1 MSYTVNVSTT
11 DTNVTTTVYEY
22 PVTITPDGDQPVTI
36 TDNTTVIETTSE
48 LSTTTIYTDAIELL
62 VDDFANYFKG
72 DWVSGTVYRRGE
84 LVNSLYSLYVCNTGT
99 NTTITS
105 TVAPAQ
111 DQLNWRQ
118 VVWKEAPF
126 ASLTVTTTAT
136 VQDLIVSRNF
146 VMGSG
151 SGSGLTINSTATFNG
166 PAIFNSTAS
175 FNQDV
180 EFNQLSVDTLRVAGL
195 YYPGDKGQYGQ
206 VLTTNGETTSSWVNL
221 GDLVFWSLSNDLY
234 TNSYDIISNSPT
246 ARLAI
251 GSAVTGT
258 PENVFKQVVLFEPNN
273 VSWGGDPDQLLLS
286 DQYGSEEY
294 SHIGIFN
301 MQDNGQIKMKADR
314 TRIYGESL
322 EIGLDRRGAFDDPVY
337 TVMQMTQGGTTF
349 RNGVTFNNAV
359 DINGALDVAG
369 TLDVSSI
376 RFNDGSV
383 QTKAPV
389 VLTTATASVL
399 GGIKVG
405 EFLSINSSTGVLT
418 INTATLSAALP
429 DNNYVLP
436 IASSTTLGGVKIDGN
451 GIGRTFDGTLFI
463 DTSTIYLSPATT
475 STFGVVKIGDNISI
489 NKVGA
494 ISVNDASSTA
504 SGVIRVDGTTIQIVD
519 GIASVGFLPLQGF
532 VVKDEGTSVNNTT
545 TVLNFVGSA
554 ISVTALGDTAT
565 ITVNASNGVQIL
577 EEGTNVK
584 STATNINFTGGLVTV
599 EATTDGVDVDI
610 DIDLGLRNWSDQT
623 YATGRQ
629 VWATNNLW
637 TRRAGGTGS
646 GGVPG
651 SSGAF
656 WIKNG
661 QLGSTDTQGQPGIF
675 TYGTGLRVTDSTNL
689 NTLHVNTASST
700 VLGGIKIGQGLS
712 IDPDTGIVNVSNT
725 ASITDLVND
734 LYINDYAIKYKVGEN
749 GSFSY
754 STATN
759 QSGAPIISTR
769 LESDANTGLTLR
781 ENNTLLQSNSNLLRF
796 QKFASG
802 SSLQL
807 SNTDSGSLS
816 MTNTNVTL
824 TAVNT
829 LTLTAGTGITITAP
843 AMLAD
848 VDYITVDAADVD
860 ITANNFTVYAA
871 TRFTGAVDFEAETT
885 IGNTTTELTLRGTNI
900 LAQSSGYTRIGSN
913 NTSSNL
919 HVRAIYNYDGTFA
932 PFFPAGVQF
941 QDQTVQRT
949 AWRGY
954 DQGLI

>member
-36 TDNTTVIETTSE
+36 TGNTTVIETTSE

-84 LVNSLYSLYVCNTGT
+84 LVNSAYSLYVCNTGT
-99 NTTITS
+99 DTTITS

-111 DQLNWRQ
+111 DESNWRR

-166 PAIFNSTAS
+166 PAFFNDTAS

-180 EFNQLSVDTLRVAGL
+180 EFNQLSVDTLQVAGL
-195 YYPGDKGQYGQ
+195 YYPANKGLYGQ
-206 VLTTNGETTSSWVNL
+206 VLTTNGDTTSSWVNL

-258 PENVFKQVVLFEPNN
+258 PENVFKQAIVFEPNN
-273 VSWGGDPDQLLLS
+273 SYDNDAPDQALNSDYGLS
-286 DQYGSEEY
+286 EVN
-294 SHIGIFN
+294 HISIYN
-301 MQDNGQIKMKADR
+301 LQDDGQIKVKADR
-314 TRIYGESL
+314 TRIYGQDSL
-322 EIGLDRRGAFDDPVY
+322 EIGLDRFAAFGDPQY
-337 TVMQMTQGGTTF
+337 TVMRMNEDGTIF
-349 RNGVTFNNAV
+349 RNNVTFDDAV
-359 DINGALDVAG
+359 DVAG
-369 TLDVSSI
+369 TLDVSTI

-383 QTKAPV
+383 QSTAPGA
-389 VLTTATASVL
+389 LTTATASVL

-405 EFLSINSSTGVLT
+405 TYLTINPNTGVLT
-418 INTATLSAALP
+418 INTATLGAAIS
-429 DNNYVLP
+429 NNYELP
-436 IASSTTLGGVKIDGN
+436 FATASVLGGIKIGSGLQINAGN
-451 GIGRTFDGTLFI
+451 GVASVRI
-463 DTSTIYLSPATT
+463 ATT
-475 STFGVVKIGDNISI
+475 SSAGMV
-489 NKVGA
+489 
-494 ISVNDASSTA
+494 
-504 SGVIRVDGTTIQIVD
+504 Q
-519 GIASVGFLPLQGF
+519 
-532 VVKDEGTSVNNTT
+532 
-545 TVLNFVGSA
+545 VGSGLLVDENGILSA
-554 ISVTALGDTAT
+554 TAEGGGG
-565 ITVNASNGVQIL
+565 INGIEIL
-577 EEGTNVK
+577 EDGVTQK
-584 STATNINFTGGLVTV
+584 TTATNINFTGGLVSV

-610 DIDLGLRNWSDQT
+610 DLNLGLRDWEYGST
-623 YATGRQ
+623 YSIGYHIYYIGS
-629 VWATNNLW
+629 LW
-637 TRRAGGTGS
+637 TRIK
-646 GGVPG
+646 
-651 SSGAF
+651 SGAGSDGGEPGDVDSD
-656 WIKNG
+656 WIKVS
-661 QLGSTDTQGQPGIF
+661 QLGTTTTQGIYTVGR
-675 TYGTGLRVTDSTNL
+675 GLSLSDTSNKNFLNL
-689 NTLHVNTASST
+689 NTASST
-700 VLGGIKIGQGLS
+700 VLGGIKIGGGLS
-712 IDPDTGIVNVSNT
+712 IDPDTGLVNVSNT

-734 LYINDYAIKYKVGEN
+734 LYINDYAIKYKTGET
-749 GSFSY
+749 GALSY
-754 STATN
+754 SATTN
-759 QSGAPIISTR
+759 QTGAPIVAAR
-769 LESDANTGLTLR
+769 LESDSNTGLTLR
-781 ENNTLLQSNSNLLRF
+781 ENDTLLQSNSNQLRF

-829 LTLTAGTGITITAP
+829 LTLTSGAGITITAP
-843 AMLAD
+843 AMLVD
-848 VDYITVDAADVD
+848 VDDITVDAIDVD

-871 TRFTGAVDFEAETT
+871 TVFTGSVDFAAETT

-932 PFFPAGVQF
+932 PFFPAGVQY

>member
-11 DTNVTTTVYEY
+11 DTNVTTTVFES
-22 PVTITPDGDQPVTI
+22 PVTITPDGDQPVTVV
-36 TDNTTVIETTSE
+36 DTTTIVETRSE
-48 LSTTTIYTDAIELL
+48 LSTTTIFTDAVELL

-84 LVNSLYSLYVCNTGT
+84 LVNSLYSLYVCSTGT
-99 NTTITS
+99 NTTLTS
-105 TVAPAQ
+105 IVAPAQ
-111 DQLNWRQ
+111 DPSNWKQ

-136 VQDLIVSRNF
+136 VQDLVVSRNF

-151 SGSGLTINSTATFNG
+151 VGSGLTINSTATFNG
-166 PAIFNSTAS
+166 PAFFNDTAS

-180 EFNQLSVDTLRVAGL
+180 EFNQLRVDTLQVAGL
-195 YYPGDKGQYGQ
+195 YYPGNKGRFGQ

-234 TNSYDIISNSPT
+234 TNGYDIISNSPT
-246 ARLAI
+246 ARLVM
-251 GSAVTGT
+251 GSAETGV
-258 PENVFKQVVLFEPNN
+258 PENVFKQAIVFEPNN
-273 VSWGGDPDQLLLS
+273 KTTALEAPDVNLNS
-286 DQYGSEEY
+286 DFATSPINN
-294 SHIGIFN
+294 HIGIYN
-301 MQDNGQIKMKADR
+301 LQNNGEVRVKSAR
-314 TRIYGESL
+314 TRIYGSSSVL
-322 EIGLDRRGAFDDPVY
+322 IGLDETPAPFDNPNLITINSDGIKMGNIV
-337 TVMQMTQGGTTF
+337 TAE
-349 RNGVTFNNAV
+349 NGL
-359 DINGALDVAG
+359 IVAQQ
-369 TLDVSSI
+369 LQVSGSGI
-376 RFNDGSV
+376 RFNDGSI
-383 QTKAPV
+383 QTRAPAA
-389 VLTTATASVL
+389 LTTATASTL

-405 EFLSINSSTGVLT
+405 EYLSINSSTGVLT
-418 INTATLSAALP
+418 VNTATLGAALP
-429 DNNYVLP
+429 GSNYILP
-436 IASSTTLGGVKIDGN
+436 IASSTVLGGVKVDGN

-545 TVLNFVGSA
+545 TVLDFVGPV
-554 ISVTALGDTAT
+554 SVTGSGNTAT
-565 ITVNASNGVQIL
+565 ITVTAISGIAVRDEGVL
-577 EEGTNVK
+577 RN
-584 STATNINFTGGLVTV
+584 STTTVINFVGGAVSVTASGETSTV
-599 EATTDGVDVDI
+599 TIPSYQLPTASSIV
-610 DIDLGLRNWSDQT
+610 L
-623 YATGRQ
+623 
-629 VWATNNLW
+629 
-637 TRRAGGTGS
+637 
-646 GGVPG
+646 GGVR
-651 SSGAF
+651 
-656 WIKNG
+656 I
-661 QLGSTDTQGQPGIF
+661 GSTVNIS
-675 TYGTGLRVTDSTNL
+675 GTGLL
-689 NTLHVNTASST
+689 NINTAT
-700 VLGGIKIGQGLS
+700 TATLGGIRIGQGLS

-759 QSGAPIISTR
+759 QTGAAIISTR

-781 ENNTLLQSNSNLLRF
+781 ENNTLLQSNSNQLRF

-824 TAVNT
+824 AAVNT
-829 LTLTAGTGITITAP
+829 LTLTGGTGITITAP
-843 AMLAD
+843 AMLVD
-848 VDYITVDAADVD
+848 VNDITVDAIDVD

-871 TRFTGAVDFEAETT
+871 TRFTGSVDFAAETT

-919 HVRAIYNYDGTFA
+919 HVRAIYNYEGNFA

>member
-11 DTNVTTTVYEY
+11 DTNVTTTVFES
-22 PVTITPDGDQPVTI
+22 PVTITPDGDQPVTVV
-36 TDNTTVIETTSE
+36 DTTTIVETTSE

-151 SGSGLTINSTATFNG
+151 EGSGLTINSTATFNG

-195 YYPGDKGQYGQ
+195 YYPGDKGLYGQ

-258 PENVFKQVVLFEPNN
+258 PENVFKQAIVFEPNN
-273 VSWGGDPDQLLLS
+273 NYFYDNPDQELNS
-286 DQYGSEEY
+286 DFGISKTN
-294 SHIGIFN
+294 HISIYN
-301 MQDNGQIKMKADR
+301 LQDSGEIKVKASR
-314 TRIYGESL
+314 TRVYGQNSL
-322 EIGLDRRGAFDDPVY
+322 EIGLDRFAVFGDPQY
-337 TVMQMTQGGTTF
+337 TVMRMNESGTIF
-349 RNGVTFNNAV
+349 RNDVTFDDTV
-359 DINGALDVAG
+359 DVKGI
-369 TLDVSSI
+369 LDVSSI

-436 IASSTTLGGVKIDGN
+436 IASTSTLGGVKINGN

-584 STATNINFTGGLVTV
+584 STATNINFTGSLVTV

-637 TRRAGGTGS
+637 TRRSGGTGS

-712 IDPDTGIVNVSNT
+712 IDPDTGVVNVSNT

-759 QSGAPIISTR
+759 QTGAAIISTR

>member
-11 DTNVTTTVYEY
+11 DTNVTTTVTDFL
-22 PVTITPDGDQPVTI
+22 VTITPDGDQPVTI
-36 TDNTTVIETTSE
+36 VDSTVEVLSTSE

-72 DWVSGTVYRRGE
+72 DWVNGTVYRRGE

-99 NTTITS
+99 NTTLTS
-105 TVAPAQ
+105 VVAPAQ
-111 DQLNWRQ
+111 DPSNWRQ

-126 ASLTVTTTAT
+126 YSLTVTTTAT
-136 VQDLIVSRNF
+136 VANLIVGGTGAAN
-146 VMGSG
+146 
-151 SGSGLTINSTATFNG
+151 GLVINSTATFNG

-180 EFNQLSVDTLRVAGL
+180 EFNQLSVDRLQVAGL
-195 YYPGDKGQYGQ
+195 YYPMDKGLYGQ
-206 VLTTNGETTSSWVNL
+206 VLTTNGVNTSSWVNL

-234 TNSYDIISNSPT
+234 TNGYDIISNSPT
-246 ARLAI
+246 ARMVM

-258 PENVFKQVVLFEPNN
+258 PENQFKQAIIFQPNNGSAEVYAPDFVVLSNTA
-273 VSWGGDPDQLLLS
+273 PDKN
-286 DQYGSEEY
+286 
-294 SHIGIFN
+294 HISIVNLQEDGEVRV
-301 MQDNGQIKMKADR
+301 KSSS
-314 TRIYGESL
+314 TRIFGSQSVY
-322 EIGLDRRGAFDDPVY
+322 IGMDDPNPFDSNPAPGVLINSSSMAAY
-337 TVMQMTQGGTTF
+337 KVSEILWSDGT
-349 RNGVTFNNAV
+349 
-359 DINGALDVAG
+359 
-369 TLDVSSI
+369 
-376 RFNDGSV
+376 V
-383 QTKAPV
+383 QTTRPV
-389 VLTTATASVL
+389 TYSLPIATTSTL
-399 GGIKVG
+399 GGVKVG
-405 EFLSINSSTGVLT
+405 EFLSINGGTGVLT
-418 INTATLSAALP
+418 INTATLGAALP
-429 DNNYVLP
+429 GTSYELP
-436 IASSTTLGGVKIDGN
+436 IASTSTLGGIKVGQGLDITGN
-451 GIGRTFDGTLFI
+451 GTLYVN
-463 DTSTIYLSPATT
+463 TTTMYLPVATT
-475 STFGVVKIGDNISI
+475 STLGNVIVGNNIKITKEGL
-489 NKVGA
+489 
-494 ISVNDASSTA
+494 ISVNDASTTA

-519 GIASVGFLPLQGF
+519 GIASVGYIPAQGF

-545 TVLNFVGSA
+545 TILNFVGSA
-554 ISVTALGDTAT
+554 ISVTASGDTAT

-584 STATNINFTGGLVTV
+584 STATNINFTGELVAVT
-599 EATTDGVDVDI
+599 ATTDGVDVDI
-610 DIDLGLRNWSDQT
+610 DINLGLRDWVDQPYSVGT
-623 YATGRQ
+623 Q

-637 TRRAGGTGS
+637 TRRAGGTDD

-651 SSGAF
+651 ASGSY

-661 QLGSTDTQGQPGIF
+661 QLGTTAAGGQPGIF
-675 TYGTGLRVTDSTNL
+675 TYGTGLRITDSTNL
-689 NTLHVNTASST
+689 NTLHVNTASSA
-700 VLGGIKIGQGLS
+700 VLGGIRIGQGLS

-759 QSGAPIISTR
+759 QTGAAIISTR

-781 ENNTLLQSNSNLLRF
+781 ENNTLLQSNSNQLRF

-829 LTLTAGTGITITAP
+829 LTLTGGAGITITAP
-843 AMLAD
+843 AMTVD
-848 VDYITVDAADVD
+848 VDDIVVDAIDVD
-860 ITANNFTVYAA
+860 ITANTFSVYAA
-871 TRFTGAVDFEAETT
+871 TVFTGSVDFAAETT

-919 HVRAIYNYDGTFA
+919 YVRAIYNYEGNFA
-932 PFFPAGVQF
+932 PFFPAGVQY

>member
-11 DTNVTTTVYEY
+11 DTNVTTTVFES
-22 PVTITPDGDQPVTI
+22 PVTITPDGDQPVTVV
-36 TDNTTVIETTSE
+36 DTTTIVETTSE

-136 VQDLIVSRNF
+136 VQDLVVGRNF

-151 SGSGLTINSTATFNG
+151 EGSGLTINSTATFNG
-166 PAIFNSTAS
+166 PAFFNDTAS

-180 EFNQLSVDTLRVAGL
+180 EFNQLSVDTLQVAGL
-195 YYPGDKGQYGQ
+195 YYPTDKGQYGQ

-258 PENVFKQVVLFEPNN
+258 PENVFKQAIVFEPNN
-273 VSWGGDPDQLLLS
+273 NYFYDNPDQELNS
-286 DQYGSEEY
+286 DQGISKTN
-294 SHIGIFN
+294 HISIYN
-301 MQDNGQIKMKADR
+301 LQDSGEIKVKASR
-314 TRIYGESL
+314 TRVYGQNSL
-322 EIGLDRRGAFDDPVY
+322 EIGLDRYAVFGDPQY
-337 TVMQMTQGGTTF
+337 TVMRMNEDGTIF
-349 RNGVTFNNAV
+349 RNDVTFDDTV
-359 DINGALDVAG
+359 DVKGI
-369 TLDVSSI
+369 LDVSSI

-436 IASSTTLGGVKIDGN
+436 IASTSTLGGVKINGN

-519 GIASVGFLPLQGF
+519 GIASVGYIPAQGF

-610 DIDLGLRNWSDQT
+610 DIDLGLRNWSDQPYSAGT
-623 YATGRQ
+623 Q

-637 TRRAGGTGS
+637 TRRAGGTDD

-651 SSGAF
+651 GSGSF

-661 QLGSTDTQGQPGIF
+661 QLGTTAAGGQPGIF

-712 IDPDTGIVNVSNT
+712 IDPDTGVVNVSNT

-734 LYINDYAIKYKVGEN
+734 LYINDYAIKYKTGET
-749 GSFSY
+749 GALSY

-759 QSGAPIISTR
+759 QTGAPIIATR
-769 LESDANTGLTLR
+769 LESDSNTGLTLR
-781 ENNTLLQSNSNLLRF
+781 ENDTLLQSNSNLLRF

-816 MTNTNVTL
+816 MTSTNVTL

-829 LTLTAGTGITITAP
+829 LTLAGGAAISITAP
-843 AMLAD
+843 AMLVD
-848 VDYITVDAADVD
+848 VDDITVDAIDVD

-871 TRFTGAVDFEAETT
+871 TVFTGSVDFAAETT

-932 PFFPAGVQF
+932 PFFPAGVQY